1 MLLLYGFMNI
11 ESRLPTKNE
20 LLSEFFAHWHSPS
33 PRTEKIKTGDSCGR
47 VLAKD
52 FFALCDNPV
61 FRSSMMDGV
70 AVKSSEFTAGA
81 PDASLWKID
90 VDYVFTDTGD
100 DFPDE
105 FDAVIRIEDVE
116 ILPNGGLRLSDNLK
130 TVKSGTLVN
139 PKGKNLTKGALVGR
153 KGDILTPGGLAALAM
168 GAVSEVEV
176 CAKPRVVFVPTG
188 SELIPLGS
196 LPARGKTMDA
206 NSVMAKALLEQ
217 MGAEAIIYPI
227 AKDDRETLSKML
239 DKALSEA
246 DAVILNAG
254 SSKGVEDY
262 NYTLL
267 EERGEFFIHGV
278 AALPGKPLAMA
289 VIDGKPVINVA
300 GPPVSCFNGLDWCT
314 RAIVRRLLGLPEL
327 VRAKV
332 DAALTAPII
341 HKTGARYESIIR
353 LNVELSD
360 GNYTATPVPHWTE
373 SPADVLRTNGLYVT
387 KFPPEQTEAG
397 NVIEVELL

>member
-1 MLLLYGFMNI
+1 MNT

-20 LLSEFFAHWHSPS
+20 LLSEFFAHWHSPA
-33 PRTEKIKTGDSCGR
+33 PCTELIKTGDSCGR
-47 VLAKD
+47 VLAAD
-52 FFALCDNPV
+52 YFSLCDSPV

-70 AVKSSEFTAGA
+70 AVKASAFAVGV

-90 VDYVFTDTGD
+90 ADYVFTDTGD

-116 ILPNGGLRLSDNLK
+116 ILPNGGLSFSDDLK
-130 TVKSGTLVN
+130 SVKPGTLVN
-139 PKGKNLTKGALVGR
+139 PKGKTLAKGSLVGR
-153 KGDILTPGGLAALAM
+153 RGDVLTPGGLTALAM
-168 GAVSEVEV
+168 GAVSEVAV

-188 SELIPLGS
+188 SELIPLGT
-196 LPARGKTMDA
+196 LPARGKTIDA
-206 NSVMAKALLEQ
+206 NSVMARALLEQ

-227 AKDDRETLSKML
+227 AKDDRDILSELL

-314 RAIVRRLLGLPEL
+314 RAIVRRLLGLSEL

-332 DAALTAPII
+332 NATLTAPIV
-341 HKTGARYESIIR
+341 HKTGTRYESIIR
-353 LNVELSD
+353 LNVEQSD
-360 GNYTATPVPHWTE
+360 GRYTATPVPHWTE

-387 KFPPEQTEAG
+387 KFPPEQTEVG
-397 NVIEVELL
+397 DVIGIELL